1 MMKKYLL
8 LVCLIIVLGFAILSG
23 GTKYA
28 YWGCG
33 IIVLTFSAILIK
45 NIYTYNISRKQISD
59 NYINLK
65 RNNLAN
71 AISALLL
78 ILLNANND
86 VLSIK
91 NTKELVLI
99 VTLYMTVGMQL
110 LISIF

>member
-45 NIYTYNISRKQISD
+45 
-59 NYINLK
+59 
-65 RNNLAN
+65 
-71 AISALLL
+71 
-78 ILLNANND
+78 
-86 VLSIK
+86 
-91 NTKELVLI
+91 
-99 VTLYMTVGMQL
+99 
-110 LISIF
+110 

>member
-45 NIYTYNISRKQISD
+45 NIYTCNISRKQISD

-71 AISALLL
+71 TISALLL

-91 NTKELVLI
+91 IRKNL
-99 VTLYMTVGMQL
+99 
-110 LISIF
+110 F